1 MIDYLLSIPWY
12 GLIWLIGCFVVI
24 LSSWLSLIIPDE
36 KVEEYS
42 SHNLDAL
49 RYGIMLK
56 KKIENKEHL
65 TIEKSPVEKYND
77 FMEHLQKNKE
87 KLTIKKHNIF
97 MEYLQENKIK
107 LNEAELNAYIKLVY
121 NSNIFNKKRR
131 IK

>member
-12 GLIWLIGCFVVI
+12 GLILLIGCFVVI
-24 LSSWLSLIIPDE
+24 LSSWLSLLIPDE

-56 KKIENKEHL
+56 KERENKEHL
-65 TIEKSPVEKYND
+65 TIEK
-77 FMEHLQKNKE
+77 
-87 KLTIKKHNIF
+87 HNNF

-107 LNEAELNAYIKLVY
+107 LNEAELNAYIKVVY
-121 NSNIFNKKRR
+121 NSNIFNKEKR
-131 IK
+131 KGK